1 MKTFKITRRS
11 LDALKAKD
19 GSEHGTRLTDSDLA
33 GFFVTVYSSGR
44 VAYGVRYRVNGQR
57 RTVALGDF
65 PSVTPEDARKAALAV
80 LGGAARGEDEAAK
93 RKAARGEAEAKAKRI
108 TFAKWRAEYVTDAAR
123 RLKSTRDPERYLAMA
138 GEEWDARPLAEIT
151 TRDVETFRNRIAK
164 AATSKAAKGGST
176 QANRWLANVRA
187 AFSHALRLGYIEK
200 NPFVNVQHLPENPP
214 RQRVLSEA
222 EEKRLRKAVETW
234 PNPFEKAAFVLLLD
248 TGARLSEVLKAKWE
262 DFDLDEKT
270 HAGTWRIPSPKAGRP
285 QAQPILPSVG
295 KVIAATP
302 RLVDAP
308 FLVVGRVASARRADL
323 KKPWNRLREAAEIP
337 KDLHVHDLRR
347 SYGLRATRAQ
357 GIFAASKLL
366 RHANSG
372 VTERVYAPLSAE
384 NVRDFAER
392 TERARVLAFAKRK
405 KSAKA

>member
-1 MKTFKITRRS
+1 MAETEGFKITRRS
-11 LDALKAKD
+11 LDALK
-19 GSEHGTRLTDSDLA
+19 DSDRSERGTKHTDRDLP
-33 GFFVTVYSSGR
+33 GFCAVAYSSGR
-44 VAYGVRYRVNGQR
+44 VSFCARYRVNGQR
-57 RTVALGDF
+57 RTVKLGDY
-65 PSVTPEDARKAALAV
+65 PSTTPEDARKAALGV
-80 LGGAARGEDEAAK
+80 LGGAAKGEDEAAK
-93 RKAARGEAEAKAKRI
+93 RKAAREGASARAKRI
-108 TFAKWRAEYVTDAAR
+108 TFEKWREEYIKDAAR
-123 RLKSTRDPERYLAMA
+123 RLRSTREPERYHEMA
-138 GEEWDARPLAEIT
+138 GEEWDRRPLAEIT
-151 TRDVETFRNRIAK
+151 TRDVETFRNRLAER
-164 AATSKAAKGGST
+164 GST
-176 QANRWLANVRA
+176 QANRWTTSLAA
-187 AFSHALRLGYIEK
+187 SFAHAVRLGYIEK

-222 EEKRLRKAVETW
+222 EEKRLREAVETW

-302 RLVDAP
+302 KLVDAP
-308 FLVVGRVASARRADL
+308 FLVVGRVADARRADL
-323 KKPWNRLREAAEIP
+323 KKPWDRLREAAEIP

-392 TERARVLAFAKRK
+392 TERARVLAFKKAAKK
-405 KSAKA
+405 